1 MKQTEEKNVIVEF
14 IEKEE
19 EELVDFFSSFQ
30 IIGLTI
36 ASVIGISMASVS
48 KSFTTDIIMPLIE
61 PLFTKSWKTYS
72 ILIGDIKLNIG
83 LFMSEVVYLLII
95 VLIMFIVYSFFKNYL
110 GKIIERRNKLY
121 DSQKEMIEEL
131 KEIKNELK
139 KNNKN

>member
-1 MKQTEEKNVIVEF
+1 MKQTEEKNVIVDF

>member
-1 MKQTEEKNVIVEF
+1 MKQTEEKNVIVDF

-95 VLIMFIVYSFFKNYL
+95 VLIMFIVEF
-110 GKIIERRNKLY
+110 
-121 DSQKEMIEEL
+121 
-131 KEIKNELK
+131 
-139 KNNKN
+139 

>member
-1 MKQTEEKNVIVEF
+1 
-14 IEKEE
+14 
-19 EELVDFFSSFQ
+19 
-30 IIGLTI
+30 
-36 ASVIGISMASVS
+36 MASVS

-110 GKIIERRNKLY
+110 GKIIEGRNKLY